1 MDIKEKFRNM
11 KVEKRAYINGK
22 YVECKS
28 KKTIEKY
35 SSFDGMDLS
44 GISACGKEDVEDAVQ
59 CAKKAFELGTW
70 EEKIPEEKKNILL
83 RFADLLEDCR
93 EELAILDTV
102 ETSRAYQNYYYDSI
116 PKAIGAIR
124 YFAESIDKY
133 YDNAIP
139 PRKDTFATITRCPLG
154 VVGIITPWNDPMVV
168 AAWKFSP
175 ALLMGNSVII
185 KPAEQSSLS
194 MIRVAEIAS
203 EAGIPKGVFNVLPG
217 YGEETG
223 KALALHTG
231 VQGIFFTGSSA
242 VGKQI
247 VQYSGMSNMKKV
259 GLECGGKS
267 PFIVSK
273 NCKDLREAAKV
284 LAKNVF
290 YNQGQICSAPSRVI
304 VERAV
309 RNKFME
315 LLEEE
320 SEKFVPGNPYEIRN
334 NVGCIVSKEQYEKV
348 KTYIE
353 LAKRNG
359 ATIYQAKTVKEK
371 PVSACCIQPTIISGV
386 ENSDKVAQEEIF
398 GPVVVLL
405 EAENIQE
412 AVKIANDTPYGLA
425 GAVFTDDLNEAYYA
439 AKRIESGLVH
449 INSYGEDDNMAPF
462 GGFKES
468 GMGKDKSLW
477 AFDEYSQ
484 QKTVWMKFKMTGNIR
499 G

>member
-1 MDIKEKFRNM
+1 M
-11 KVEKRAYINGK
+11 EKRAYINGK
-22 YVECKS
+22 YVESKS
-28 KKTIEKY
+28 RKTIEKY
-35 SSFDGMDLS
+35 SSFNGMDLS
-44 GISACGKEDVEDAVQ
+44 GISACGKDDVEDTVK
-59 CAKKAFELGTW
+59 CAKNAFELGIWRKKT
-70 EEKIPEEKKNILL
+70 PEEKKNIMLK
-83 RFADLLEDCR
+83 FADMLECCR
-93 EELAILDTV
+93 EELAILDTI

-124 YFAESIDKY
+124 YFAEGIDKY
-133 YDNAIP
+133 YDSAIP
-139 PRKDTFATITRCPLG
+139 PREDAFATVTRCPLG

-168 AAWKFSP
+168 AAWKFAP

-217 YGEETG
+217 FGEEAG
-223 KALALHTG
+223 KALALHKE
-231 VQGIFFTGSSA
+231 VQGIFFTGSSE
-242 VGKQI
+242 VGRQI

-273 NCKDLREAAKV
+273 NCGDLKEAAKV
-284 LAKNVF
+284 LAENVF

-304 VERAV
+304 IEKLV
-309 RNKFME
+309 RDEFME
-315 LLEEE
+315 LLKKE

-334 NVGCIVSKEQYEKV
+334 NVGCIVSKNQYEKV

-359 ATIYQAKTVKEK
+359 AIIYQAKTVKEK
-371 PVSACCIQPTIISGV
+371 PINACCIQPTIISGV
-386 ENSDKVAQEEIF
+386 ENSDKVARDEIF

-412 AVKIANDTPYGLA
+412 AIKMANDTPYGLS
-425 GAVFTDDLNEAYYA
+425 GAIFTDDLNEAYYA
-439 AKRIESGLVH
+439 AKGIESGLVH

-468 GMGKDKSLW
+468 GLGKDKSLW

-484 QKTVWMKFKMTGNIR
+484 QKTVWMKFKMPSGMR